1 LNPIPHKAQRPV
13 LELLQRWHIPPE
25 FLAEVVDHRAS
36 AAFAKGETIFL
47 QGSTADVAYW
57 ITSGLAKVYFP
68 LPDRNRLVVRLAGP
82 GEFIGLID
90 HQGTNGHRVQ
100 ALEAAAMTGVSV
112 AILTRGRV
120 LAMLSSMSP
129 ARLVDLLEDVNTA
142 WSEMFS
148 WRAWFLGLS
157 YRDRLQ
163 WVFQNLSSRYGVR
176 DSRGILLTP
185 ELTQNDLAQMIGSSR
200 PMVSRLVAAFTKRG
214 ELVCQDKHYIWV
226 DTAITA
232 PGSPRRRGLPAGSN
246 RR

>member
-1 LNPIPHKAQRPV
+1 M
-13 LELLQRWHIPPE
+13 
-25 FLAEVVDHRAS
+25 AEVIDHRVS

-68 LPDRNRLVVRLAGP
+68 LPDGNRVVVRLAGP
-82 GEFIGLID
+82 GEFIGVID
-90 HQGTNGHRVQ
+90 HQGTNGRRVQ
-100 ALEAAAMTGVSV
+100 ALEAAAMTEVSV

-148 WRAWFLGLS
+148 WRARFLGLS
-157 YRDRLQ
+157 FRDRLQ
-163 WVFQNLSSRYGVR
+163 WVFENLARYGVR
-176 DSRGILLTP
+176 DSHGILLTP
-185 ELTQNDLAQMIGSSR
+185 ELSQNELAQMIGSSR
-200 PMVSRLVAAFTKRG
+200 PEISRLIAEFMKRG
-214 ELVCQDKHYIWV
+214 VLARQGKHYIWV

-232 PGSPRRRGLPAGSN
+232 PGSSRPRGLPAGSN